1 MSITLVV
8 RLQFKTFFRK
18 FATSKQ
24 LYYFN
29 MKQQEAKR
37 RKLREEIKWGFF
49 GDVKE
54 YQKTK
59 GKLFSAEKDLINS
72 VEAPLFPKFEAKSI
86 TGKKIVFPDLLKGK
100 CSLLS
105 IVSRDISMPLSKSFC
120 DPFGKNLA
128 KMRK

>member
-72 VEAPLFPKFEAKSI
+72 VLPYYKSSPFVSNCQS
-86 TGKKIVFPDLLKGK
+86 GLL
-100 CSLLS
+100 L
-105 IVSRDISMPLSKSFC
+105 
-120 DPFGKNLA
+120 
-128 KMRK
+128 